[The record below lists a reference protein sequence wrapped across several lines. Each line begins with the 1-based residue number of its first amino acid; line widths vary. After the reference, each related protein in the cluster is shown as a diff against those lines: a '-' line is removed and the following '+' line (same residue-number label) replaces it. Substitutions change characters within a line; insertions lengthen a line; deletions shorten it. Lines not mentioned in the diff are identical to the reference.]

1 MINATIRT
9 ENKGTLV
16 RMVHAGLKEVRPLEW
31 VLSATAESTSPEP
44 TDEDQAAER
53 PGAGHSPRSQ
63 GAAASAAEPA
73 APPAK
78 RPPSPAGSLGSSVG
92 SRDPAS
98 GRASPGAA
106 PRTPRARAAAA
117 RASHESRWLSRQRLS
132 PRARPAV
139 DSRGS
144 FSARGA
150 SNAVPPLPPP
160 KLANGSST
168 ADETVLD
175 PPPAS
180 RALPRPRPM
189 SKSNSSAAPH
199 PCLNVV
205 ATFPCS
211 PVPPDPLACT
221 PRGPPPLPRERAGA
235 LGRAPSAK
243 SRDRACRCRHGRGG
257 GAGRASACSILAT
270 RSPSTATSTSPAR
283 SLPPRARVCV
293 RHTACTCQTHR
304 MRVLDTPR
312 ARRVRVVVERFGREP
327 LAPAHQ
333 LLRRAAQHSW
343 GRGLQTEGTERR
355 AGAGPNTGPPLNW
368 NRACVTCTTH
378 WTPILTRC
386 WGGGGGS
393 ACCGGNS
400 SASTSYKDGTA
411 PLQRTRRDTVSHT
424 AEHRRDRAA
433 TATKVSDGVGM
444 GAFCTRRRSFATRH
458 AMQPAVMLRSVSSRL
473 RRASSFSKLRAQL
486 RLW

>member
-1 MINATIRT
+1 MRGGACLGAGRGVIGAILPISFYPEPRPEQVMINATIRT

-117 RASHESRWLSRQRLS
+117 RASHESRWLSRQHLS

-221 PRGPPPLPRERAGA
+221 PRGPPPLPRERARALMCAGSEQRRV
-235 LGRAPSAK
+235 LGRDPG
-243 SRDRACRCRHGRGG
+243 HFLNPRG
-257 GAGRASACSILAT
+257 
-270 RSPSTATSTSPAR
+270 
-283 SLPPRARVCV
+283 
-293 RHTACTCQTHR
+293 
-304 MRVLDTPR
+304 
-312 ARRVRVVVERFGREP
+312 
-327 LAPAHQ
+327 
-333 LLRRAAQHSW
+333 
-343 GRGLQTEGTERR
+343 
-355 AGAGPNTGPPLNW
+355 
-368 NRACVTCTTH
+368 
-378 WTPILTRC
+378 
-386 WGGGGGS
+386 
-393 ACCGGNS
+393 
-400 SASTSYKDGTA
+400 
-411 PLQRTRRDTVSHT
+411 
-424 AEHRRDRAA
+424 
-433 TATKVSDGVGM
+433 
-444 GAFCTRRRSFATRH
+444 
-458 AMQPAVMLRSVSSRL
+458 VSSRTSPRTSAPPRPTRSS
-473 RRASSFSKLRAQL
+473 RRPRSSTTRTRAGERCSRAPA
-486 RLW
+486 RL